1 MLYWKFKIQHENWKG
16 WKKNGMIIMTLL
28 KLLSCIKEIINSED
42 SAPRHVIANFNGRG
56 LKEGYSI
63 LTFKKSSGSYKK
75 NRVL

>member
-1 MLYWKFKIQHENWKG
+1 
-16 WKKNGMIIMTLL
+16 MTLL